1 MTSHGRA
8 MLRLAL
14 TPRWLVAAL
23 VLLVLI
29 AAGVLLGRW
38 QWDRTQTIL
47 TAERAAVAQPIPVQ
61 DVFPDD
67 AADPAEVPAEG
78 IGRPV
83 TVSGEYVD
91 GMQTLVT
98 SRELDGKP
106 GVWVVD
112 GVDLGDGTIAA
123 VLRGWLPDG
132 ADPGVE
138 PPDGRR
144 RHHRDP
150 APGRDVLRRRHVR
163 AGHGGLDR
171 ARPARRAVAGHR
183 AARLRRPVGRAAG
196 GVPGADPGAA
206 DRPDLGRALPAAELL
221 LRVPVVDLRRR
232 SRWPCTCAGC
242 GSSRVTSTRT
252 AGRHA

>member
-29 AAGVLLGRW
+29 AGAVLLGRW
-38 QWDRTQTIL
+38 QWERTQTIL
-47 TAERAAVAQPIPVQ
+47 AAERAAVA
-61 DVFPDD
+61 
-67 AADPAEVPAEG
+67 AADPRPGRLRRRRRPCHGGPAEG

-83 TVSGEYVD
+83 TVTGEYAV

-112 GVDLGDGTIAA
+112 GVDLGDGTVSA

-132 ADPGVE
+132 TS
-138 PPDGRR
+138 
-144 RHHRDP
+144 
-150 APGRDVLRRRHVR
+150 
-163 AGHGGLDR
+163 
-171 ARPARRAVAGHR
+171 
-183 AARLRRPVGRAAG
+183 
-196 GVPGADPGAA
+196 PGAS
-206 DRPDLGRALPAAELL
+206 RP
-221 LRVPVVDLRRR
+221 PVR
-232 SRWPCTCAGC
+232 
-242 GSSRVTSTRT
+242 
-252 AGRHA
+252 